1 MDGILRWMA
10 LERVRGIFRTSNGR
24 LFGGKP
30 DTPDLQLPTPQTE
43 TDSRTVDSSKE

>member
-1 MDGILRWMA
+1 MDGILKWRA
-10 LERVRGIFRTSNGR
+10 LERVRGSFRISNGR

-30 DTPDLQLPTPQTE
+30 GTPDLQLPTPQTE